1 MGGPE
6 EVCGRIQGTLNK
18 GAEGSRVRGPK
29 QDFSLYDLNPCPLE
43 PLTLGSFSIPNM
55 ASERYELLTWKDP
68 KTGLQWQWDSP
79 GEMTWH
85 KAREYASSLTLDG
98 KNDWRLPT
106 LAELES
112 LLDRTKGRS
121 DGRPLM
127 REEVPFRD
135 ELSYW
140 SSTTFERDTQNAWIV
155 MFDGAYLLSYYKS
168 NLYHVRCIRG

>member
-1 MGGPE
+1 M
-6 EVCGRIQGTLNK
+6 K
-18 GAEGSRVRGPK
+18 
-29 QDFSLYDLNPCPLE
+29 PLRQT
-43 PLTLGSFSIPNM
+43 PP
-55 ASERYELLTWKDP
+55 TWKDP
-68 KTGLQWQWDSP
+68 KTELEWQRESA

-85 KAREYASSLTLDG
+85 EAQEYAGCLSLDG

-112 LLDRTKGRS
+112 LLDRTRHRPE
-121 DGRPLM
+121 GRPLM

-140 SSTTFERDTQNAWIV
+140 SSTTFEEHTKNAWIV

-168 NLYHVRCIRG
+168 NLYHVRCVRG

>member
-1 MGGPE
+1 M
-6 EVCGRIQGTLNK
+6 RIDHQ
-18 GAEGSRVRGPK
+18 ESP
-29 QDFSLYDLNPCPLE
+29 
-43 PLTLGSFSIPNM
+43 
-55 ASERYELLTWKDP
+55 TWIDP

-79 GEMTWH
+79 GEMTWQE
-85 KAREYASSLTLDG
+85 ALDYAESLTLDG

-121 DGRPLM
+121 DGRPLV

-140 SSTTFERDTQNAWIV
+140 SSTTFEHHTNNAWIA
-155 MFDGAYLLSYYKS
+155 MFDGAYLLSYYKT
-168 NLYHVRCIRG
+168 NLYHVRCVRG